1 MRTVDPYTPS
11 LGSSH
16 DPILH
21 GVATGLADLFPPVDH
36 PVGFADG
43 AQDTA
48 EAIAELASISEDTSD
63 GGM

>member
-1 MRTVDPYTPS
+1 MRTIDPYMPS

-16 DPILH
+16 DPVLH

-43 AQDTA
+43 PQDTSDV
-48 EAIAELASISEDTSD
+48 IAKPVSISEDAPD